1 MCTSH
6 ENEAVLPEGQ
16 HCDDISS
23 NMRSAFVPKEIAWR
37 GYSQLRVKFL
47 TEIPEGWSYGGDPL
61 NIGNIMSWANEW
73 RGDNIPEF
81 ILARGNEP
89 AEVRL
94 LLNSEYFVIILAS
107 LVPRPLLVIF
117 HLP

>member
-1 MCTSH
+1 METG
-6 ENEAVLPEGQ
+6 AVRSEGQ
-16 HCDDISS
+16 CSNDISS
-23 NMRSAFVPKEIAWR
+23 NMRSAFVPKEVAWR

-47 TEIPEGWSYGGDPL
+47 TEIPKGWMYGGDPL

-81 ILARGNEP
+81 ILAKGNEP

-94 LLNSEYFVIILAS
+94 LLNSKYIGFHYLLLILAEKIS
-107 LVPRPLLVIF
+107 YF
-117 HLP
+117 T

>member
-1 MCTSH
+1 M
-6 ENEAVLPEGQ
+6 EAEADPTESQQSDG
-16 HCDDISS
+16 INS
-23 NMRSAFVPKEIAWR
+23 NMRSAFVPKDVAWK

-47 TEIPEGWSYGGDPL
+47 TEIPPGWTYGGDPL

-81 ILARGNEP
+81 VLAKGNEP

-94 LLNSEYFVIILAS
+94 DLNSECWIL
-107 LVPRPLLVIF
+107 PLTLI
-117 HLP
+117 HL